1 MSQLPSI
8 RLRPSETEFLGTQSF
23 TEGSVFYDKNKNTL
37 VLMNGR
43 QQGGFELL
51 RADLSNV
58 PVGNISFGASTIT
71 ASAFVGDGGQLT
83 NLPIPA
89 NIATQ
94 TYVDTAVTTAFNTKA
109 TVSTLGT
116 VRVDGT
122 TILINADGIIS
133 SVGGGG
139 GGGSVNLT
147 AFSVTVAPPG
157 STTLAY
163 NNTTGVFTYTPPD
176 LSGYLTSYTEV
187 DTLNSVTTRG
197 SITTNAVTI
206 NNALSASSLTVD
218 TTAIIT
224 GNLTTLANLTVGDTL
239 YTTNI
244 VNTGTGVPRW
254 TSGSDFIIDAVGDV
268 NVSGSKITNLLPP
281 TVPTDAANKAYV
293 DGAASAFSGG
303 TVTGQTFFTNNTASS
318 STVTGAVTVG
328 GGLGVAGDIYAGGL
342 LYSNGSP
349 VLTSSSGGFNGGIV
363 SGAVFINNNTAS
375 TSTTT
380 GALRVSGGVGIQG
393 VLNSGNDGV
402 FNGIRV
408 GRGAGPSLGSNTNVA
423 LGGGTGND
431 IPLAVNVTG
440 ARNIAIGFKTIAGS
454 VSAADNVAVGY
465 NAMANKTNGNFNVAI
480 GAEALMEGAG
490 GSNTALGAG
499 ALAFAIGETNTAVGH
514 DALHDAQ
521 GNGNIGIGFIA
532 GRNLETGNYN
542 VILGNNNGLLI
553 DGTNNNILICDGEG
567 NIRISVDGTGIVT
580 VPGITTS
587 SSTTTGALVVSG
599 GVGIAGT
606 VNIGGAVSVANSTNS
621 TSTNSGSIVTLGG
634 IGVAGN
640 VYATGF
646 FGDGSALT
654 NITATGFAG
663 GTVPGLTSFTFTGTG
678 SAATSTVTGAVRISG
693 GIGVQGRVHAGN
705 FNGVV
710 VPAAAAA
717 PGANAFIRTDG
728 NGFAYTNYI
737 NSNTANNENPTISQF
752 IVQNATDNFYRKA
765 SLAHVKT
772 GLGITSIIGTPTSLY
787 GAVAIQGEKNGWSGI
802 SIRNAAGSLCG
813 TLMMTTTTQGFY
825 NALDNAWL
833 LQWDQAGNFTATA
846 NVTAFSDER
855 LKENIQVIPNAL
867 DKVMQLDGVTFTRK
881 KDGSVGT
888 GVVAQQLQKVLPEAV
903 LADKDG
909 MLSVAYGNTVGLLI
923 EAMKEQQRQI
933 ETLRAEITALKGN

>member
-1 MSQLPSI
+1 MALNFPNNPQI
-8 RLRPSETEFLGTQSF
+8 NSEYTSGT
-23 TEGSVFYDKNKNTL
+23 TTWIWNGSVWRVRPID
-37 VLMNGR
+37 
-43 QQGGFELL
+43 
-51 RADLSNV
+51 NV
-58 PVGNISFGASTIT
+58 ATV
-71 ASAFVGDGGQLT
+71 DQLT
-83 NLPIPA
+83 QLFATPA
-89 NIATQ
+89 
-94 TYVDTAVTTAFNTKA
+94 TTG
-109 TVSTLGT
+109 TLGT
-116 VRVDGT
+116 VIVDGT
-122 TILINADGIIS
+122 TILVNSNGVIS
-133 SVGGGG
+133 SIGGGGGGG
-139 GGGSVNLT
+139 GGGSVDLT
-147 AFSVTVAPPG
+147 AFSVIVAAPG
-157 STTLAY
+157 SSTLNY
-163 NNTTGVFTYTPPD
+163 NNVSGVFTYTPPD
-176 LSGYLTSYTEV
+176 LSGFLTSYTEI

-197 SITTNAVTI
+197 STTDNAVTI
-206 NNALSASSLTVD
+206 NNVLSATSLTVD
-218 TTAIIT
+218 TTAVVT

-244 VNTGTGVPRW
+244 VNLDTGVPRW
-254 TSGSDFIIDAVGDV
+254 TSGSDFIIDATGDV
-268 NVSGSKITNLLPP
+268 NVSGSKITNLLSP

-303 TVTGQTFFTNNTASS
+303 VVTGQTFFTNNTASS
-318 STVTGAVTVG
+318 NTITGAVTVG

-349 VLTSSSGGFNGGIV
+349 VLTSSSGGFNGGII
-363 SGAVFINNNTAS
+363 SGTVFINNNTAS

-380 GALRVSGGVGIQG
+380 GALRVLGGVGIQG

-423 LGGGTGND
+423 LGGGAGND
-431 IPLAVNVTG
+431 LPLAVNVNG

-454 VSAADNVAVGY
+454 NSASDNVAVGY
-465 NAMANKTNGNFNVAI
+465 NAMANKTNGNFNVAV
-480 GAEALMEGAG
+480 GTGALMEGTG

-499 ALAFAIGETNTAVGH
+499 ALALVTGDANTGIGH

-521 GNGNIGIGFIA
+521 GIGNIGIGFLS
-532 GRNLETGNYN
+532 GQNLETGNYN
-542 VILGNNNGLLI
+542 VILGNNTGLVI

-567 NIRISVDGTGIVT
+567 NIRISVDSSGTVT
-580 VPGITTS
+580 VPGSTTS

-606 VNIGGAVSVANSTNS
+606 LNIGGAVSVTNSTNS
-621 TSTNSGSIVTLGG
+621 TSINSGSIVTLGG

-640 VYATGF
+640 IYATAF

-654 NITATGFAG
+654 NITASGFAG

-710 VPAAAAA
+710 VPSASVA
-717 PGANAFIRTDG
+717 PGANAFVRTDG
-728 NGFAYTNYI
+728 SGYAYTNYI
-737 NSNTANNENPTISQF
+737 NSNTANNENPTLSQF

-765 SLAHVKT
+765 SLAHVKS
-772 GLGITSIIGTPTSLY
+772 GLGITSIIGTPASLY

-813 TLMMTTTTQGFY
+813 TLMMTTTAQGFY

-909 MLSVAYGNTVGLLI
+909 ILSVAYGNTVGLLI

-933 ETLRAEITALKGN
+933 EILRVEITALKGK